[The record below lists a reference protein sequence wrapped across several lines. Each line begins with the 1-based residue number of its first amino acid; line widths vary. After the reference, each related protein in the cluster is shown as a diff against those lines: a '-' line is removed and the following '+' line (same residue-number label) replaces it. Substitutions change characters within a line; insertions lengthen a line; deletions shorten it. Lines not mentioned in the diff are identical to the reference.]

1 MITIFTF
8 YPQPFFC
15 YSICV
20 NINPH
25 QHSDM
30 PPLMILCGGKGTRLR
45 DVTELL
51 PKPMVPIGEQP
62 ILWHI
67 MRSYAAFGVRR
78 FILCLGYK
86 RDCFVDYFLNFHA
99 YAADVTVRLGKH
111 GAITYHDQA
120 AEADWEVTL
129 ANTGIDT
136 MTGGRVSIAAKHLKP
151 ADTTFFLTYGDAVSD
166 LDIAASL
173 AFHRQRNKLITVTAV
188 HPEGRFG
195 EMHLENGS
203 VHGFEEKPARL
214 DGYINGGFMVLEKEF
229 VSRYLSTDK
238 DLFFE
243 QHPMRQAM
251 ADGQMTAFAHEGFW
265 QCMDTPREYQLLND
279 LWKSGEAPWATRWQA

>member
-1 MITIFTF
+1 METT
-8 YPQPFFC
+8 
-15 YSICV
+15 
-20 NINPH
+20 NNT
-25 QHSDM
+25 M

-62 ILWHI
+62 IVWHI

-99 YAADVTVRLGKH
+99 YASDITVRLGRH
-111 GAITYHDQA
+111 GAIEYHDCA
-120 AEADWEVTL
+120 VESDWEVTL

-136 MTGGRVSIAAKHLKP
+136 MTGGRVAIASKHLRETDK
-151 ADTTFFLTYGDAVSD
+151 TFFLTYGDAVSD
-166 LDIAASL
+166 IDVAASL
-173 AFHRQRNKLITVTAV
+173 ALHRESGKQITVAAV

-195 EMHLENGS
+195 EMRLKEGM
-203 VHGFEEKPARL
+203 VRGFEEKPARV
-214 DGYINGGFMVLEKEF
+214 DGYINGGFMVLEKAF
-229 VSRYLSTDK
+229 VTRYLSEDK

-243 QHPMRQAM
+243 QAPMRRAM
-251 ADGQMTAFAHEGFW
+251 ADGEMAAFAHEGFW

-279 LWKSGEAPWATRWQA
+279 LWKTGDAPWTSRWGSELES

>member
-1 MITIFTF
+1 
-8 YPQPFFC
+8 
-15 YSICV
+15 
-20 NINPH
+20 
-25 QHSDM
+25 
-30 PPLMILCGGKGTRLR
+30 MILCGGKGTRLR

-51 PKPMVPIGEQP
+51 PKPMVPVGEQP
-62 ILWHI
+62 IVWHI
-67 MRSYAAFGVRR
+67 MRSYAAYGVRR

-99 YAADVTVRLGKH
+99 YASDVTVRLGQH
-111 GAITYHDQA
+111 GAITYHDLA
-120 AEADWEVTL
+120 VESDWEVTL

-136 MTGGRVSIAAKHLKP
+136 MTGGRVALAAKHLKA

-173 AFHRQRNKLITVTAV
+173 AYHRARGRLMTVTAV

-195 EMHLENGS
+195 EMRLKEGFVN
-203 VHGFEEKPARL
+203 GFEEKPARVE
-214 DGYINGGFMVLEKEF
+214 GYINGGFMVLEKAF
-229 VSRYLSTDK
+229 VARYLAANK

-243 QHPMRQAM
+243 QAPMLQAM
-251 ADGQMTAFAHEGFW
+251 TDGQMAAFPHEGFW

-279 LWKSGEAPWATRWQA
+279 LWKSGAAPWASRWN

>member
-1 MITIFTF
+1 
-8 YPQPFFC
+8 
-15 YSICV
+15 
-20 NINPH
+20 
-25 QHSDM
+25 M

-62 ILWHI
+62 IVWHI

-99 YAADVTVRLGKH
+99 YASDVTVQLGRRH
-111 GAITYHDQA
+111 GITYHDSA
-120 AEADWEVTL
+120 VEADWQVTL

-136 MTGGRVSIAAKHLKP
+136 MTGGRVAIAAKHLR
-151 ADTTFFLTYGDAVSD
+151 DTDSTFFLTYGDAVSD
-166 LDIAASL
+166 IDIAASL
-173 AFHRQRNKLITVTAV
+173 AFHRRSARMITVTAV

-195 EMHLENGS
+195 EMHLSGDGR
-203 VHGFEEKPARL
+203 VHGFEEKPARVE
-214 DGYINGGFMVLEKEF
+214 GYINGGFMVLEKAF
-229 VSRYLSTDK
+229 VDRYLAADK

-243 QHPMRQAM
+243 QAPMRRAM
-251 ADGQMTAFAHEGFW
+251 ADNQMAAFPHEGFW

-279 LWKSGEAPWATRWQA
+279 LWKGGAAPWTRRWQPEGRT

>member
-1 MITIFTF
+1 M
-8 YPQPFFC
+8 
-15 YSICV
+15 
-20 NINPH
+20 NN
-25 QHSDM
+25 DLKM

-62 ILWHI
+62 IIWHI
-67 MRSYAAFGVRR
+67 MRSYAAFGVKR

-99 YAADVTVRLGKH
+99 YASDITVQLGKQ
-111 GAITYHDQA
+111 GAIAYHDHA
-120 AEADWEVTL
+120 VEADWEVTL

-136 MTGGRVSIAAKHLKP
+136 MTGGRVAIAAKHLK
-151 ADTTFFLTYGDAVSD
+151 DTDTSFFLTYGDAVSD
-166 LDIAASL
+166 IDIAASL
-173 AFHRQRNKLITVTAV
+173 DFHRHSGKLITVAAV

-195 EMHLENGS
+195 EMRLQDGC
-203 VHGFEEKPARL
+203 VQGFEEKPTHV
-214 DGYINGGFMVLEKEF
+214 DGYINGGFMVLEKAF
-229 VSRYLSTDK
+229 VPRYLSTDK

-243 QHPMRQAM
+243 KTPMRRVM
-251 ADGQMTAFAHEGFW
+251 ADGQMGAFVHEGFW

-279 LWKSGEAPWATRWQA
+279 LWQSGKAPWTMRWLPEDK